1 MSSQYPNESTD
12 LMPVDDLPGW
22 RKSLAGALAF
32 GMDMLSARHE
42 LSWEEGN
49 RAGVIEGLAQ
59 AEEALRLRQSSERQG
74 GRLEIRDVRERTVSA
89 PKIDQVLIDERR
101 LTAPTGAAEAMQ
113 RDASSILPADL
124 QPTASQWKAITAAT
138 RGVLITGQ
146 AGTGKTL
153 ALALRVIFLN
163 HYLNEPLATI
173 RLLVGSQDAREE
185 FEKRLSWL
193 FKRWGVKH
201 SQGEVMASIST
212 PTAAALELLHTLPG
226 MEKIRPFELLD
237 KPREVDPKPFD
248 YRLSPAQL
256 ALLRSSISALY
267 RSNSRFAELMTGMY
281 RQSLLL
287 EPLEVDH
294 PDVKK
299 RAAIGWTLSQQDQDL
314 CEKVEGLWKAA
325 GAWPLEG
332 ITPTRQKVVVR
343 GCEFSL
349 NGYVP
354 RLDAYVLLGFD
365 RTEDRYLTRSPSVR
379 LELFKECAVK
389 QSILQAYLDNKPV
402 IQLDSYE
409 DAKRLVATLK
419 ALPVAPPS
427 FNYKLRGE
435 SEGAAVEAGFF
446 QVAMLIENL
455 GLGVSQ
461 AVGKLNFLQGDPD
474 ALFFEALSHFWPEFE
489 RQLLANQ
496 QPLMT
501 ANRLQDLFDERHGAN
516 LRHLP
521 ASALNRFRHILLD
534 DGQDTCAP
542 TANLLRGLLWELKRR
557 GVAGHDEGFSPPT
570 LTVAGDPMQA
580 VGASHGSSSNLV
592 RHFEHEVRVASPTR
606 APLTECFRSQQLLV
620 DAAFSVVRNQ
630 LEDVQPATSLVPKS
644 KQVPVEIHH
653 LDPIHLTRL
662 VEAGLGGGGDVLVLV
677 DSPASFQMAESALAD
692 VVASL
697 RQSGKAGTLKV
708 TSFLRARSFVADTVI
723 LAGMFQRKGRSDF
736 RNQLFGLAGRW
747 ASNGANH
754 FDALLDQEC
763 ERLVHLGMGRA
774 RERCFWLIPALTSE
788 GNGNSS
794 PTPVVSGAI
803 VDKR

>member
-1 MSSQYPNESTD
+1 MPSQYPNESTD

-22 RKSLAGALAF
+22 RRSLAGALAF
-32 GMDMLSARHE
+32 GMDMLSARHD

-49 RAGVIEGLAQ
+49 IAGVAEGLAQ
-59 AEEALRLRQSSERQG
+59 AAETLRLQQSSARQEG
-74 GRLEIRDVRERTVSA
+74 HLEIRDLRERTVSA
-89 PKIDQVLIDERR
+89 PKIDQVLIDERK
-101 LTAPTGAAEAMQ
+101 LTVPLGAAEAMQ
-113 RDASSILPADL
+113 RDAASYLPADL
-124 QPTASQWKAITAAT
+124 QPTASQWRAITAAT
-138 RGVLITGQ
+138 RGVLVTGQ

-153 ALALRVIFLN
+153 ALALRVIFLT
-163 HYLNEPLATI
+163 HYLNEPLASI

-185 FEKRLSWL
+185 FMKRLSWL
-193 FKRWGVKH
+193 FKRWGMEH
-201 SQGEVMASIST
+201 SQDEVMASIST

-226 MEKIRPFELLD
+226 MEKIRPFELLE
-237 KPREVDPKPFD
+237 KPTEVDPKPFD

-256 ALLRSSISALY
+256 KLLRTSISALY
-267 RSNSRFAELMTGMY
+267 RINSRFAELMTGLY

-299 RAAIGWTLSQQDQDL
+299 RAAIGWALSQQDQDL

-332 ITPTRQKVVVR
+332 ITSARQKVVVR

-365 RTEDRYLTRSPSVR
+365 RSEDRYLTRSPSVR

-389 QSILQAYLDNKPV
+389 QSILQAYLDKPV

-501 ANRLQDLFDERHGAN
+501 ANRLQDLFDERHSAN

-557 GVAGHDEGFSPPT
+557 GVASRDEGFSHPT

-580 VGASHGSSSNLV
+580 VGASHGSSSSLV
-592 RHFEHEVRVASPTR
+592 RHFEHELRVAAPTR
-606 APLTECFRSQQLLV
+606 AQLTECFRSQQLLV

-653 LDPIHLTRL
+653 LDPTHLIRL
-662 VEAGLGGGGDVLVLV
+662 VQAGLGIGGDVLVLV
-677 DSPASFQMAESALAD
+677 DSPASFQMVESALAD
-692 VVASL
+692 VVADL
-697 RQSGKAGTLKV
+697 KQSGKAGTIKV

-723 LAGMFQRKGRSDF
+723 LAGMFQRKGKSDF

-747 ASNGANH
+747 ASNGTNH

-763 ERLVHLGMGRA
+763 ERLVYLGMGRA
-774 RERCFWLIPALTSE
+774 RARCFWLVPAATAKA
-788 GNGNSS
+788 NGNSS
-794 PTPVVSGAI
+794 STPVVSRAI